1 MEMSASIAP
10 QPEAKTRLLD
20 AAMHLI
26 RAQGYS
32 ATTVDDICREAKLTK
47 GAFFH
52 YFASKEDLALVAA
65 AHFSAMAGRLFAN
78 APYRALADPLDRVL
92 GYIDFR
98 TAILNGPIPEFTCL
112 LGTMV
117 QEAYET
123 HPAIRDAC
131 NAYIGAHAA
140 EVAKDIEAAKQLY
153 APEASW
159 SAESLALYTQSVLQ
173 GAFVLAKAQN
183 GHKVAR
189 QCMAHLRRYIAML
202 FPVAD

>member
-1 MEMSASIAP
+1 MNAATPKPDS
-10 QPEAKTRLLD
+10 KTRLLD

-52 YFASKEDLALVAA
+52 YFASKEDLAIAAA
-65 AHFSAMAGRLFAN
+65 AHFAATAEGLFAA
-78 APYRALADPLDRVL
+78 APYRRLEDPLERVL

-98 TAILNGPIPEFTCL
+98 TAMLEGPIPQFTCL

-117 QEAYET
+117 QEAYAT
-123 HPAIRDAC
+123 HPAIREAC
-131 NAYIGAHAA
+131 DAYIGAHAA
-140 EVAKDIEAAKQLY
+140 EIAKDIEAARQRH
-153 APEASW
+153 APEATW
-159 SAESLALYTQSVLQ
+159 SAESLALYAQSVLQ

-183 GHKVAR
+183 
-189 QCMAHLRRYIAML
+189 
-202 FPVAD
+202 